1 MLYTITQ
8 IMAFVIN
15 VNDPNDFIN
24 YLNYL
29 NLYDNV
35 KYLIN
40 IST

>member
-1 MLYTITQ
+1 
-8 IMAFVIN
+8 MAFVIN

>member
-1 MLYTITQ
+1 
-8 IMAFVIN
+8 MAFVIN

-24 YLNYL
+24 LNYL
-29 NLYDNV
+29 NLYDNI

>member
-1 MLYTITQ
+1 
-8 IMAFVIN
+8 MAFVIN
-15 VNDPNDFIN
+15 VNDPNDFTN